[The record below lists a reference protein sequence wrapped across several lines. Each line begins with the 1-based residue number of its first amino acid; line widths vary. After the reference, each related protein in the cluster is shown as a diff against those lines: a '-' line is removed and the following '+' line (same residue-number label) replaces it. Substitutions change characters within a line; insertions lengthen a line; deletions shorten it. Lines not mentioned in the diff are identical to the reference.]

1 MTIDFMLS
9 GMTTGNT
16 PPKYPHAASNPRITS
31 SVVWE
36 NVGPHEEVAAEARGE
51 DEPLAH
57 PSLLAFGDE
66 PETTEV
72 DLELDAR
79 GRVVHPDG
87 DRPPPGPTALDR
99 EPGQGAGRDLD
110 ATPGEQDPDLD
121 DGEVFL
127 HPGGDL
133 CLFGEQCPPCRAVT
147 VGAVRADPL
156 HHLADQLVGELFL
169 TAGAVDP
176 ELDSGCDVAPCRLAV
191 DPDPLGNRA
200 FALTPQPAPE
210 RLSYLNH
217 GYLPECHGVSSASA
231 SEAQPNV
238 SSAGMGGSSGWSHN
252 WQRGWSHVTG
262 KTSG

>member
-1 MTIDFMLS
+1 
-9 GMTTGNT
+9 
-16 PPKYPHAASNPRITS
+16 
-31 SVVWE
+31 
-36 NVGPHEEVAAEARGE
+36 VAAVTRGE

-57 PSLLAFGDE
+57 PSLLAIGDE
-66 PETTEV
+66 PEPTEV

-87 DRPPPGPTALDR
+87 DGPPSSPTAFDS
-99 EPGQGAGRDLD
+99 EPGQGAVRDHH
-110 ATPGEQDPDLD
+110 ATAGEQDSDLH

-127 HPGGDL
+127 HPSNDL
-133 CLFGEQCPPCRAVT
+133 CLLGEQRSPRLAVT

-156 HHLADQLVGELFL
+156 HYLADQLVGELFL
-169 TAGAVDP
+169 TARTVDP
-176 ELDSGCDVAPCRLAV
+176 ELDSGSDVAPCRLAV

-200 FALTPQPAPE
+200 LALTPQPAPE

-217 GYLPECHGVSSASA
+217 GYLPECHGASSASA

-238 SSAGMGGSSGWSHN
+238 SSAGIGGSSGWSHN
-252 WQRGWSHVTG
+252 WQRGWSHVAG